1 MSLRDYQQECLD
13 EIRSSWA
20 AGIENQLVALPTG
33 SGKTVL
39 FANLP
44 EHLKL
49 SVPDQML
56 VLVHRDKL
64 VQQNADKLR
73 KYNPHLTV
81 EIEAGDRRADPN
93 ADVIVGSIQT
103 FQHAKRRERFNPAIV
118 KVVIVDEAHHC
129 PSPSYLKVL
138 EYFGVYKG
146 AANRA
151 SGKLLTGFSVGPQ
164 SWIELRGGPF
174 GAGWVGT
181 IEDAYALA
189 AYSITETHTGLFH
202 TLDGYHGIE
211 ARGWDK
217 AGFRWKSVK
226 RFLRHTGLLPGTEIL
241 AGGDRLSAT
250 NDHSIYKAV
259 SSGRAKLE
267 GHNKRFLPTMV
278 AAYSDRLN
286 IGDLLLADDGAQ
298 WCVPTPTPVLS
309 LDVIETLRRAGVGDH
324 CKVSVSLDG
333 VASAELR
340 KLGLTT
346 KHIHDMRARSPKA
359 RHGSY
364 LPLSKYLMFKDRL
377 GAPPR
382 CVYTEGANGAWI
394 APMVYLPDWAYILG
408 FWLGD
413 GWITRS
419 ESRFSLAVDL
429 PRINQIVEAV
439 RDLPGVGW
447 KPKIRRM
454 PGKSA
459 EVRCNNVLF
468 CTVLRAIVG
477 QVCAS
482 TKHIPGDWI
491 IGWPEQAR
499 RDLLRGMMDSDG
511 HRHCVK
517 SHPNKQRS
525 VFVTTSYD
533 LARCTLSLLRSL
545 HIQGTIAPRKP
556 GRGGKINGRQIIGKK
571 PIYAVHWSTHS
582 EFQNK
587 PKPRYGTRARFCH
600 DEMHFDERPIR
611 KVSPVTLDGY
621 VYDLE
626 MDGHPSFVVNGL
638 LVHNTATPRRGDKIG
653 LEKVFDKIVFARSIR
668 EMVEANWLVEPT
680 GYHVS
685 TLTDISDVGTKGG
698 DFKEGELANAVN
710 TFERNRLVVQEYQK
724 LAAGMTFAA
733 FTVTIQHSKDLA
745 DVFRSYGIS
754 CEAISGETPDRER
767 EVLYRKHESGELL
780 GLSSCQV
787 LSEGWDSPRCTV
799 GLGTRPTKSPTL
811 FIQQLGRQL
820 RPYPAPEDA
829 ASYTGDF
836 IKKFAIWIDFCDNT
850 GRHSIVTL
858 PTLFGLRAD
867 FDLAGK
873 SATRTAKQLED
884 LLRRTPGLN
893 IDSYT
898 SLRDIEALVKKV
910 DLLGPIQ
917 IPAEVQRMSKFGWV
931 KDGIAGYRLSLTD
944 RTFYINQDVLGQWE
958 VQENIEGHAKI
969 LFAGKQPE
977 AFTVADAAI
986 PRDQIGLVLA
996 SAKWNKE
1003 PPTEKQCWAL
1013 YYRDGGLHHKYYSG
1027 VALYQHAMK
1036 QYTAGNTEWS
1046 KGGISN
1052 RLNALAE
1059 AKKVK
1064 T

>member
-81 EIEAGDRRADPN
+81 EIKAGDRRADPN

-151 SGKLLTGFSVGPQ
+151 SNKLLVG
-164 SWIELRGGPF
+164 L
-174 GAGWVGT
+174 
-181 IEDAYALA
+181 
-189 AYSITETHTGLFH
+189 
-202 TLDGYHGIE
+202 
-211 ARGWDK
+211 
-217 AGFRWKSVK
+217 
-226 RFLRHTGLLPGTEIL
+226 
-241 AGGDRLSAT
+241 
-250 NDHSIYKAV
+250 
-259 SSGRAKLE
+259 
-267 GHNKRFLPTMV
+267 
-278 AAYSDRLN
+278 
-286 IGDLLLADDGAQ
+286 
-298 WCVPTPTPVLS
+298 
-309 LDVIETLRRAGVGDH
+309 
-324 CKVSVSLDG
+324 
-333 VASAELR
+333 
-340 KLGLTT
+340 
-346 KHIHDMRARSPKA
+346 
-359 RHGSY
+359 
-364 LPLSKYLMFKDRL
+364 
-377 GAPPR
+377 
-382 CVYTEGANGAWI
+382 
-394 APMVYLPDWAYILG
+394 
-408 FWLGD
+408 
-413 GWITRS
+413 
-419 ESRFSLAVDL
+419 
-429 PRINQIVEAV
+429 
-439 RDLPGVGW
+439 
-447 KPKIRRM
+447 
-454 PGKSA
+454 
-459 EVRCNNVLF
+459 
-468 CTVLRAIVG
+468 
-477 QVCAS
+477 
-482 TKHIPGDWI
+482 
-491 IGWPEQAR
+491 
-499 RDLLRGMMDSDG
+499 
-511 HRHCVK
+511 
-517 SHPNKQRS
+517 
-525 VFVTTSYD
+525 
-533 LARCTLSLLRSL
+533 
-545 HIQGTIAPRKP
+545 
-556 GRGGKINGRQIIGKK
+556 
-571 PIYAVHWSTHS
+571 
-582 EFQNK
+582 
-587 PKPRYGTRARFCH
+587 
-600 DEMHFDERPIR
+600 
-611 KVSPVTLDGY
+611 
-621 VYDLE
+621 
-626 MDGHPSFVVNGL
+626 
-638 LVHNTATPRRGDKIG
+638 TATPRRGDKIG